1 MQSFCSPDTFQ
12 TNFSSLLLLVLN
24 IVLPILFI
32 DIDLSADAKYSSADA
47 VDAIS
52 LTDNDSEV
60 ESEDSFMEEDDE
72 VDEEDDSIPADLK
85 LDKEE
90 LSLVQDGVSGTSSI
104 I

>member
-60 ESEDSFMEEDDE
+60 ESEDSFMEEDE

-85 LDKEE
+85 LDKDE

>member
-1 MQSFCSPDTFQ
+1 
-12 TNFSSLLLLVLN
+12 
-24 IVLPILFI
+24 
-32 DIDLSADAKYSSADA
+32 
-47 VDAIS
+47 
-52 LTDNDSEV
+52 
-60 ESEDSFMEEDDE
+60 MEEDE